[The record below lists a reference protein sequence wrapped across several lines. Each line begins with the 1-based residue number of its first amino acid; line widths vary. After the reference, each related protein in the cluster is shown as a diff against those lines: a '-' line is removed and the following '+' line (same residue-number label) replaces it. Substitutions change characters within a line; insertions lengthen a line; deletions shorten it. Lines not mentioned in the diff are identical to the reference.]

1 MCSILHA
8 GYTCDAFIWRA
19 MSLIY
24 SSRLTEVEK
33 KNREAKL
40 RKIYSV
46 TRVFF

>member
-8 GYTCDAFIWRA
+8 GYTRDAFIWRA